1 MKLKKLSDAT
11 HQRLLSW
18 KPEPVSARAKKQMGD
33 TWAEFGLDNAVDR
46 SELVELELPE
56 WLQTYDKVAETA
68 VKKYGKRSLARLNKF
83 SRMDTPDL
91 PPVKPP
97 RVNGWQRWSL
107 TQKCNWQMSGSPK
120 SDSAMVLD
128 FETVE
133 VSEGRWMP
141 ICCVVLTDEF
151 WYVWQADINGLQ
163 PLLDFSKDQV
173 IVAHNAGYDRSF
185 LKPEYYY
192 QESGNMFFDTMAAW
206 IATRGFCNQQRI
218 IYATSEEDSAP
229 GWVNE
234 TATNGLDAVYAFYTG
249 GKLDKG
255 VRDLIVN
262 QGIPWLRQPG
272 SLQEVTWYC
281 IKDVLATF
289 EVFRYV
295 YPEWRNSQP
304 SEVSQTA
311 QLLLGNTWLPLSGD
325 RYPKYYDRA
334 EAKYNEVLAN
344 VQERINQLCIEVLNN
359 PTQVQ
364 LDQLDWTPGKTGK
377 TKGIPKWFR
386 DCKGKPKV
394 TERVAPI
401 LLSCTWRGKPILWD
415 DDLGWHTSD
424 GAIPHPEK
432 QGKKVTSLFVKGME
446 TAVEQGVLDAPGGLK
461 DLLQSL
467 MSTINW
473 KSLRD
478 RVKAMKVENLEG
490 FPVCLPR
497 INVTGTVTRRCA
509 DNMWQIASNP
519 KRSRIGTELKSLVEA
534 PEGYTFVG
542 ADVASQELWIA
553 ASLGDALTGYC
564 GATALGLMTL
574 IGVKA
579 DKTDPHSV
587 VAAKVGISRDLA
599 KNILY
604 GCVPMDTQAL
614 TRSGWKTYDHL
625 QIGDEILAY
634 NPETGLNE
642 WTPILHLTYH
652 DDAVVMQ
659 SELSDGWTVRST
671 PDHRWYGDIRRRK
684 GDVRFYEPCV
694 MTTSE
699 IVTESRILVAA
710 RAEDGVG
717 IADIPPNKYKYDWC
731 AYVLSMT
738 SSERKAF
745 LAGVL
750 VADGNWCD
758 RQETWFITQKR
769 GNFSDAMQLAMYL
782 EGYMVRVFRHSNDV
796 DKLRFCKKKRV
807 TGQRLKHKFIENQ
820 PVWCPTTKFGT
831 WVMKQGKVIT
841 ITGNCIYGLGQKG
854 VTDYIAKSNPLMPR
868 SECESM
874 AKTLLNLVKG
884 YKSKHTG
891 SFVGGLGSESF
902 NVMDEIADSDN
913 PTTPILKARMSKA
926 LAGQED
932 FKTTRTNWVIQ
943 SSGVDFRDLLVL
955 YTRYCFEQLGVRGRL
970 LLTIH
975 DELRTIVVTEDTN
988 KAAYALQLAHLLTR
1002 AYFTDA
1008 LGLDCIPAG
1017 VAWFPEI
1024 DADKVL
1030 RKDPT
1035 ADQVTP
1041 SQPEAIKP
1049 GYCIKPIDLTEY
1061 LATDLVMIT

>member
-1 MKLKKLSDAT
+1 MKLKKLSDTT
-11 HQRLLSW
+11 HQRLLGW
-18 KPEPVSARAKKQMGD
+18 KPEPISARAKKQIKD
-33 TWAEFGLDNAVDR
+33 TWAEFGLENAVDR

-56 WLQTYDKVAETA
+56 WLQTYDKVAEAA
-68 VKKYGKRSLARLNKF
+68 VNRYGKRSLARLNKF

-107 TQKCNWQMSGSPK
+107 TDKCNWQMSGSPK
-120 SDSAMVLD
+120 SGSAMVLD

-151 WYVWQADINGLQ
+151 WYVWQADINDLQ

-234 TATNGLDAVYAFYTG
+234 TATNGLDAVYEFYTG

-325 RYPKYYDRA
+325 RYPEYYDRA
-334 EAKYNEVLAN
+334 EAKYNEVLTN
-344 VQERINQLCIEVLNN
+344 VQQRINQLCMEVLNK

-364 LDQLDWTPGKTGK
+364 LEQLDWTLAKTGK
-377 TKGIPKWFR
+377 TKGLPKWLR

-415 DDLGWHTSD
+415 DELGWHTSD
-424 GAIPHPEK
+424 GALPHPEK

-497 INVTGTVTRRCA
+497 MNVTGTVTRRCA

-519 KRSRIGTELKSLVEA
+519 KPKRIGTELKSLVEA
-534 PEGYTFVG
+534 PDGYTFVG
-542 ADVASQELWIA
+542 ADVSSQELWIA
-553 ASLGDALTGYC
+553 ASLGDAQLGYC
-564 GATALGLMTL
+564 GSTALGLMTL

-604 GCVPMDTQAL
+604 G
-614 TRSGWKTYDHL
+614 
-625 QIGDEILAY
+625 
-634 NPETGLNE
+634 
-642 WTPILHLTYH
+642 
-652 DDAVVMQ
+652 
-659 SELSDGWTVRST
+659 
-671 PDHRWYGDIRRRK
+671 
-684 GDVRFYEPCV
+684 
-694 MTTSE
+694 
-699 IVTESRILVAA
+699 LV
-710 RAEDGVG
+710 
-717 IADIPPNKYKYDWC
+717 
-731 AYVLSMT
+731 
-738 SSERKAF
+738 
-745 LAGVL
+745 
-750 VADGNWCD
+750 
-758 RQETWFITQKR
+758 
-769 GNFSDAMQLAMYL
+769 
-782 EGYMVRVFRHSNDV
+782 
-796 DKLRFCKKKRV
+796 
-807 TGQRLKHKFIENQ
+807 
-820 PVWCPTTKFGT
+820 
-831 WVMKQGKVIT
+831 
-841 ITGNCIYGLGQKG
+841 YGLGLKG
-854 VTDYIAKSNPLMPR
+854 VTDYIAKSNPLMHR
-868 SECESM
+868 SECEAM

-884 YKSKHTG
+884 YKSKHTN

-902 NVMDEIADSDN
+902 NVMDEIADSDS

-932 FKTTRTNWVIQ
+932 FKTTRTNWTIQ
-943 SSGVDFRDLLVL
+943 SSGADFRDLLVL

-975 DELRTIVVTEDTN
+975 DEIRTIVVTEDAN

-1024 DADKVL
+1024 DTDLFL
-1030 RKDPT
+1030 RKDPF
-1035 ADQVTP
+1035 ADQITP
-1041 SQPEAIKP
+1041 SQPEALPP
-1049 GYCIKPIDLTEY
+1049 GSVFAPSDLKEY
-1061 LATDLVMIT
+1061 LSKNLVAT